1 MTPAAAEDSLRVAI
15 EAGRLDTARS
25 LAAIRAAAE
34 QRRCLSYADVAAAS
48 FLPWNAA
55 RRRMDPHLYALC
67 AWSLE
72 RGGPLLS
79 AIVVNKH
86 LVAARRMEGRTL
98 AGFTAMA
105 VRLGARIGTDPAA
118 FLRAEQEKV
127 FDWFASLGAHKERGH
142 ELHH

>member
-1 MTPAAAEDSLRVAI
+1 MDAQGERGSPDPLGATVD
-15 EAGRLDTARS
+15 AGRLDFGRS

-34 QRRCLSYADVAAAS
+34 QRRCLSYSDVAAAS

-55 RRRMDPHLYALC
+55 RPRMDPHLFAIC

-86 LVAARRMEGRTL
+86 LVASGRMEGRTL
-98 AGFTAMA
+98 AGFTAMV
-105 VRLGARIGTDPAA
+105 VRLGVRVRDPVA
-118 FLRAEQEKV
+118 FLRDEQQKV
-127 FDWFASLGAHKERGH
+127 FDWAEKERGH

>member
-1 MTPAAAEDSLRVAI
+1 MTPATQHDALRAAV
-15 EAGRLDTARS
+15 EAGRLDLGRS
-25 LAAIRAAAE
+25 LAAIRGAAA
-34 QRRCLSYADVAAAS
+34 QRRCLSYSDVAAAS

-55 RRRMDPHLYALC
+55 RRRMDPHLFALC

-86 LVAARRMEGRTL
+86 LVAERRMEGRTL

-105 VRLGARIGTDPAA
+105 QRLGARIGTDPAA
-118 FLRAEQEKV
+118 FLHAEQEKV
-127 FDWFASLGAHKERGH
+127 FEWARKEEGH

>member
-1 MTPAAAEDSLRVAI
+1 MWGDGADPLRDAAEAP
-15 EAGRLDTARS
+15 RLDLGRT
-25 LAAIRAAAE
+25 LPAIRAAAA

-55 RRRMDPHLYALC
+55 RRRMDPHLFALC

-86 LVAARRMEGRTL
+86 LVAERRMEGRTL

-105 VRLGARIGTDPAA
+105 VRLGARIGTDPAT
-118 FLRAEQEKV
+118 FLRAEQERV
-127 FDWFASLGAHKERGH
+127 FEWAHRERGH
-142 ELHH
+142 DLHH